1 MKEKIN
7 FTKINSTA
15 NEMNFQKINENIA
28 TVQRTGESLT
38 TLISPTHKQT
48 IKGFIGHPINAETL
62 LHYNSKSI
70 VYSFKG

>member
-7 FTKINSTA
+7 FTKINSTVNCA
-15 NEMNFQKINENIA
+15 KQQKINKKIEI
-28 TVQRTGESLT
+28 VQRTGESHA
-38 TLISPTHKQT
+38 TLILPTHKQT
-48 IKGFIGHPINAETL
+48 IKGLIGHPINAETL